1 MKYLYGG
8 IFNLKAEPSKLEGY
22 KGECALWNKGKLAY
36 FDTERQAREAQR
48 KGGRSGHYLCRL
60 VLASDG
66 KTLTVDEE
74 YTREQYGIRAN
85 GN

>member
-1 MKYLYGG
+1 MKYLYGA
-8 IFNLKAEPSKLEGY
+8 IFNLKTNLVSLEGY
-22 KGECALWNKGKLAY
+22 RGECNLWNKGKLAY
-36 FDTERQAREAQR
+36 FDTERQARETQR
-48 KGGRSGHYLCRL
+48 KGGRSGHHLYRL

-74 YTREQYGIRAN
+74 YTRGQYGIRAN